1 MVKASN
7 ALKSACDI
15 VFAGLSA
22 GGPFQG
28 TAIKTPAGRPCG
40 LVGVSEFLETVK
52 EFLAGECN
60 GRRPLGDHR
69 WSPWTQSDGNRADR
83 LEKKEGDGGRGE
95 ETGG

>member
-1 MVKASN
+1 MYLFSWVVDFLKQSSHVYETEVPGTNILVEASN

-40 LVGVSEFLETVK
+40 LVGVSEFLE
-52 EFLAGECN
+52 
-60 GRRPLGDHR
+60 P
-69 WSPWTQSDGNRADR
+69 
-83 LEKKEGDGGRGE
+83 
-95 ETGG
+95 

>member
-15 VFAGLSA
+15 VFAGFSA

-40 LVGVSEFLETVK
+40 LVGVSEFLEVK
-52 EFLAGECN
+52 EFLAGECSRLSCIRGLLETTDGLH
-60 GRRPLGDHR
+60 GR
-69 WSPWTQSDGNRADR
+69 SQM
-83 LEKKEGDGGRGE
+83 
-95 ETGG
+95 ETESAV